1 MRVQIPDRGIRSP
14 DGGELH
20 RGSFQSPL
28 GLARLRHRGNFWPIE
43 AIALWLIFCSVF
55 APGDFSIGSWAR
67 TTPGEFSL
75 RATRAG
81 DLLGD
86 SLGSFP
92 RSTPGEFSLRAT
104 RKALGRA
111 RYRGIFR
118 SAPRRDRLKQGEGLP
133 SKGRN
138 PSFSAGFV
146 ACGRDAQ
153 TESYF
158 FEFWQQVFVEKF
170 AGVDVHEI

>member
-1 MRVQIPDRGIRSP
+1 MGANYT
-14 DGGELH
+14 GGVSNRL
-20 RGSFQSPL
+20 L
-28 GLARLRHRGNFWPIE
+28 GLLNFDTEGIFGRRGDRALAHFLLSFRPGGFFNRLCSRERHRESFRSGQ
-43 AIALWLIFCSVF
+43 L
-55 APGDFSIGSWAR
+55 
-67 TTPGEFSL
+67 
-75 RATRAG
+75 G

-92 RSTPGEFSLRAT
+92 RSTPGEFSLGAT
-104 RKALGRA
+104 RAAPGRA

-118 SAPRRDRLKQGEGLP
+118 KAPRRDRLKQGEGLP

-146 ACGRDAQ
+146 ACRRDPQ

-158 FEFWQQVFVEKF
+158 FEFWQQVFV
-170 AGVDVHEI
+170 

>member
-1 MRVQIPDRGIRSP
+1 MGAIDT
-14 DGGELH
+14 GGVSNRL
-20 RGSFQSPL
+20 L
-28 GLARLRHRGNFWPIE
+28 GLLDFDTEGIFGRFGDRALAHFLLSFRPGGFFNRLLGANDTGR
-43 AIALWLIFCSVF
+43 VF
-55 APGDFSIGSWAR
+55 APGN
-67 TTPGEFSL
+67 SL
-75 RATRAG
+75 G

-86 SLGSFP
+86 SLGSWT

-104 RKALGRA
+104 RKAPGRD

-118 SAPRRDRLKQGEGLP
+118 KAPRRDRFKQGEGLP

-146 ACGRDAQ
+146 ACARDAQ

-158 FEFWQQVFVEKF
+158 FELWQQVFV
-170 AGVDVHEI
+170 